1 MHYKNENAEED
12 IWSDQEYVHYH
23 QRFILKLSSI
33 LMCRCVELLGTR
45 LLVDHLEIGK
55 QDHSHIIL

>member
-1 MHYKNENAEED
+1 
-12 IWSDQEYVHYH
+12 
-23 QRFILKLSSI
+23 
-33 LMCRCVELLGTR
+33 VELLGTR